1 MDTSLSD
8 ISFLAKCPFLLNHI
22 KDIPGE
28 SEDNVHRETGW
39 CEISSLEQDFAS
51 EASPLAPGKREGR
64 GAVKCDH
71 SVIKITK
78 LVDRASTKLMEACW
92 EGRTLDEVIIECYRA
107 GEGQGGGN
115 KPINYFS
122 IELKKV
128 VIRELEYEVTAG
140 DLASE
145 DLELVYNSAT
155 YKYYQMKKDD
165 GTALRI
171 GAESRNVGSGNWK
184 D

>member
-1 MDTSLSD
+1 MATHMFVKFSG
-8 ISFLAKCPFLLNHI
+8 IE
-22 KDIPGE
+22 GE
-28 SEDNVHRETGW
+28 SEDRLHQKKEW
-39 CEISSLEQDFAS
+39 CEISSLEQDFTS

-71 SVIKITK
+71 STIRITK

-92 EGRTLDEVIIECYRA
+92 LGTTLDEVVIECYRA
-107 GEGQGGGN
+107 GEGQGGDN
-115 KPINYFS
+115 RPIKYFS

-128 VIRELEYEVTAG
+128 VVRELEYSVNAG

-145 DLELVYNSAT
+145 DLELVYAT
-155 YKYYQMKKDD
+155 AKYEYYQMKKKL
-165 GTALRI
+165 GTAERV
-171 GAESRNVGSGNWK
+171 GAKSRNVGSGNWE